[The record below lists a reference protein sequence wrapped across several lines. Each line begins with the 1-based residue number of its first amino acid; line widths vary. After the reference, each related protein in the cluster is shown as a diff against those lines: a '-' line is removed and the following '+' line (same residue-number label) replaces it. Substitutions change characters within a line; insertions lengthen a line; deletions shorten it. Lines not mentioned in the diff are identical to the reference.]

1 MLFLRFTIFPYTAI
15 PPPLS
20 TDVPSEVNRSW
31 FTVNSDS
38 NQYIVEIGREFQV
51 LCVSYG
57 EYSGSVTWFKVGE
70 SRMIMI
76 AHRTRK
82 AQAKQMFK
90 NLKDILNVSI
100 NYIKC
105 KPFTYWFAPAVYAND
120 YNESVWGCRLFH
132 SLKLFHHDFNGEYTA
147 DHKTCIKYLQLT
159 LMSLYMH
166 TFSGGLPI
174 LRYQENN
181 LHF

>member
-1 MLFLRFTIFPYTAI
+1 MC
-15 PPPLS
+15 PPQTSQVWNQGEGLA
-20 TDVPSEVNRSW
+20 
-31 FTVNSDS
+31 DS
-38 NQYIVEIGREFQV
+38 NNGYFSREG
-51 LCVSYG
+51 Y
-57 EYSGSVTWFKVGE
+57 KE

-90 NLKDILNVSI
+90 NLQDILNVSI

-105 KPFTYWFAPAVYAND
+105 KPFTYCGFAPAVYAND
-120 YNESVWGCRLFH
+120 YNESVWGCRLFY
-132 SLKLFHHDFNGEYTA
+132 SLKLFHHDFNGEYIA

-181 LHF
+181 LHY